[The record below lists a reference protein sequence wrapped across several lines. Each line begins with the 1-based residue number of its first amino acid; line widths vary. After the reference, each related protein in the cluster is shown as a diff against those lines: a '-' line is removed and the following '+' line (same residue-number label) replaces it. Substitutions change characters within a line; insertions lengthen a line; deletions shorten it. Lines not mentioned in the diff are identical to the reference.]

1 LECLYKLNILRL
13 LKIPEKLDYLE
24 VQIKSLTLEDDVS
37 RDPGLYESLWWD
49 KVDDIIEQI
58 TKLDL
63 EVEWHEK
70 FTSFMG

>member
-1 LECLYKLNILRL
+1 

>member
-1 LECLYKLNILRL
+1 M
-13 LKIPEKLDYLE
+13 KIPEKLDYLE